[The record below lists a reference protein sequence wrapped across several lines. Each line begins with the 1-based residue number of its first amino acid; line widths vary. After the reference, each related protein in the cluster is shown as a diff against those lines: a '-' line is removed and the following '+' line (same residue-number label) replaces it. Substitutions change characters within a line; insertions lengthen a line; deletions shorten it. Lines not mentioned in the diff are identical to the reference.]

1 MPSEVHTHVVT
12 TEGWSGT
19 GDWVETTTTSWKQDG
34 EGNWQETA
42 DHKVEW
48 KPYEAS

>member
-19 GDWVETTTTSWKQDG
+19 GDWVEWKQDG

-42 DHKVEW
+42 VEW